1 MQEEGGAAG
10 AGGGEERK
18 LVTAGSEK
26 QHDEGFVFET
36 SEHIEVYDSFEHM
49 ELKGKILRGIYNYGF
64 VKPSAV

>member
-1 MQEEGGAAG
+1 M
-10 AGGGEERK
+10 
-18 LVTAGSEK
+18 VTAGTEK